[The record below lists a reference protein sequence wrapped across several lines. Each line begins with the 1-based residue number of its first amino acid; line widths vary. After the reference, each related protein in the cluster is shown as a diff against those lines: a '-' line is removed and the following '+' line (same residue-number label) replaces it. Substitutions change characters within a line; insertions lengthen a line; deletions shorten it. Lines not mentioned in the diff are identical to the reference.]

1 MREFLNLPLDASEN
15 GYKIDEML
23 ALIHLLMFILAI
35 GWSVFFYYSIYKF
48 RKSNNPVA
56 NYTGVTTK
64 TSTWLEVALVFFET
78 ILLTAF
84 AMPLW
89 AERVVEFPAKEEST
103 IVRIIGEQF
112 AWNVHYPG
120 VDGKFGRS
128 DVLLITADNPIGID
142 RENED
147 AKDDVI
153 TNNQLNIPVNKPVI
167 IYLGS
172 KDVIHS
178 LSFPVLRAKHDA
190 MPGKLIPMWFKPIK
204 TSLEVQNETI
214 QTYDLTKLPA
224 TKNIILPKIE
234 ELTISAGG
242 NLKNYI
248 LMENAT
254 KDGNDVL
261 YSGMLLD
268 ADNVKALVDNSISKV
283 KARKVNPV
291 LQTLLTTEDYKD
303 ATGNILVPMG
313 TPLIDDFV
321 SMLLQN
327 NISQVTAR
335 HKAKLNYFI
344 FWEDYSSASIS
355 KGSAVTDL
363 SLEQLKIAGI
373 KNISIALATPI
384 EMACAQLCG
393 LGHYRMRGYVN
404 IQTQEEYDIWMKEK
418 EAELVASE

>member
-15 GYKIDEML
+15 GYKIDEMI
-23 ALIHLLMFILAI
+23 ALIHWIMFILAI

-48 RKSNNPVA
+48 RKSKNPVA
-56 NYTGVTTK
+56 NYTGVTSK
-64 TSTWLEVALVFFET
+64 TSTWLEVAMVVFET
-78 ILLTAF
+78 ILLIAF
-84 AMPLW
+84 AIPLW

-120 VDGKFGRS
+120 VDGKFGRT
-128 DVLLITADNPIGID
+128 DVSLITADNPIGID

-190 MPGKLIPMWFKPIK
+190 MPGQLIPMWFKPVK

-283 KARKVNPV
+283 KARKVNSV

-335 HKAKLNYFI
+335 HKAKLDYFI
-344 FWEDYSSASIS
+344 FWEDYTSASIS

-384 EMACAQLCG
+384 EIACAQLCG